1 MKNKNYSL
9 FLDLDDTIANFS
21 KSYYNHFFMSIKD
34 YEKKFG
40 RKKLEKDLNSLG
52 KKFWTELE
60 LLPNA
65 LQLWVF
71 CISNFEKV
79 SILSSPGIYDH
90 SKEGKTEW
98 VEKFLPNSEKI
109 EKIYDRDKYKYG
121 AYNHILVDDYQKNI
135 DLWITKGNG
144 IGILFESTKQVI
156 ERLEEILKNEV

>member
-1 MKNKNYSL
+1 MKNKKYSL
-9 FLDLDDTIANFS
+9 FLDLDQTLCAFDL
-21 KSYYNHFFMSIKD
+21 SYFNYFGYHIRD

-60 LLPNA
+60 LLPNS
-65 LQLWVF
+65 LQLWEF

-98 VEKFLPNSEKI
+98 VEKFLPNGDKI
-109 EKIYDRDKYKYG
+109 EKIYDRDKYKY
-121 AYNHILVDDYQKNI
+121 AAPNHILVDDYQKNI
-135 DLWITKGNG
+135 DLWITKGKG
-144 IGILFESTKQVI
+144 IGILHTDANSTI
-156 ERLEEILKNEV
+156 ERLEEILKKEV